1 MLAASLPLE
10 EVSMAK
16 KPSKTER
23 LVTAA
28 MREVHRNEPSTVTRA
43 KVSGPRKEAMKRAIA
58 LEKAR
63 EAGAQIPRK
72 RGTS

>member
-1 MLAASLPLE
+1 
-10 EVSMAK
+10 MAK

-28 MREVHRNEPSTVTRA
+28 MREVHTNEPSTVARA
-43 KVSGPRKEAMKRAIA
+43 RVSAPRKEARRKAIA

-63 EAGAQIPRK
+63 DAGAQIPRK
-72 RGTS
+72 RGKS